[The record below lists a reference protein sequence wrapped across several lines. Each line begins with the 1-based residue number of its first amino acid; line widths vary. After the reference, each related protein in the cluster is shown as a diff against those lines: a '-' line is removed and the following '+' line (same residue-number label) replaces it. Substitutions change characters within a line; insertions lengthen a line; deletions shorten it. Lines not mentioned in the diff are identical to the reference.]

1 MAYRTTSWKNSDIG
15 KIPSDWNVK
24 KVKDYTDIVTGGTPS
39 TQNGR
44 FWGGD
49 IRWMNSGE
57 LNKKNIYDVEKR
69 ITEEGLINSSTS
81 LIPLKCV
88 LVGLAGQGKT
98 RGTVAMNFVPLCTNQ
113 SIAAILPNKTFD
125 SKFVYHN
132 LDNRYLELRSLSTGE
147 GGRGGLN
154 KNILL
159 NVNIAMP
166 SLPEQQKIAEVLTDL
181 DDLIAELEKVRDK
194 KQAIK
199 IGAMQE
205 LLTGKR
211 RLPGFNKPWKEVELG
226 EIGIFT
232 GAGVDKKMNP
242 EESRVRLLNFL
253 DVYKRDFIYSSEI
266 DCWSTA
272 SDAKISQCDI
282 RKGDV
287 FFTPSSETPYDIALS
302 AVAMEDITNAVY
314 SYHIN
319 RFRINEDWDIRF
331 RTYIF
336 KTRAFYNQA
345 ETLCEGSGTRYVI
358 SLSKFRKFVV
368 KVPTEKAEQTAIANI
383 LSDMDDEI
391 SAIND
396 KINKY
401 KQIKAG
407 VADELLSGRIR
418 LIKPQE

>member
-1 MAYRTTSWKNSDIG
+1 MAYRTTSWKNTDIG
-15 KIPSDWNVK
+15 KIPSDWEC
-24 KVKDYTDIVTGGTPS
+24 
-39 TQNGR
+39 
-44 FWGGD
+44 
-49 IRWMNSGE
+49 GE
-57 LNKKNIYDVEKR
+57 LGKMGSFISGVGFAESEQGGKSGIPFYKVSDMNLPGNEVYMQVANNYVTQEQIDRLRYKTITNRAIIFAKVGAAIFLERKR
-69 ITEEGLINSSTS
+69 IAKDFLIDNNMM
-81 LIPLKCV
+81 
-88 LVGLAGQGKT
+88 A
-98 RGTVAMNFVPLCTNQ
+98 FVPNDGVAFLKIQLDKIKFSEYTKVG
-113 SIAAILPNKTFD
+113 ALPSYNASDLQKI
-125 SKFVYHN
+125 KIV
-132 LDNRYLELRSLSTGE
+132 
-147 GGRGGLN
+147 
-154 KNILL
+154 
-159 NVNIAMP
+159 
-166 SLPEQQKIAEVLTDL
+166 LPQASEQQKIAEVLTDL

-226 EIGIFT
+226 EIGVFT
-232 GAGVDKKMNP
+232 GAGVDKKTNP

-272 SDAKISQCDI
+272 SEAKISQCDI

>member
-24 KVKDYTDIVTGGTPS
+24 KVKNYTDIVTGGTPS

-44 FWGGD
+44 FWGGN

-181 DDLIAELEKVRDK
+181 DDLIAELENVRDK

-211 RLPGFNKPWKEVELG
+211 RLPGFNKPWKKVELG
-226 EIGIFT
+226 EIADLLKGRGLSKDKVDPKGRYSCVLYGELFT
-232 GAGVDKKMNP
+232 IYKEKIAHVISKTDYEEGVFSK
-242 EESRVRLLNFL
+242 E
-253 DVYKRDFIYSSEI
+253 
-266 DCWSTA
+266 
-272 SDAKISQCDI
+272 
-282 RKGDV
+282 GDV
-287 FFTPSSETPYDIALS
+287 LVPGSTTTTGIDLAKASALLQGGVLLGGDINIIRIKERDINPIFLAYL
-302 AVAMEDITNAVY
+302 ITNTQKNEIGNIAKGTTVYHLHGTDLAVL
-314 SYHIN
+314 I
-319 RFRINEDWDIRF
+319 I
-331 RTYIF
+331 YIPMD
-336 KTRAFYNQA
+336 K
-345 ETLCEGSGTRYVI
+345 S
-358 SLSKFRKFVV
+358 
-368 KVPTEKAEQTAIANI
+368 EQTAIANI

>member
-39 TQNGR
+39 TQNGL

-226 EIGIFT
+226 ELLTYEQPQNYIVRSEEYRKTGTPVLTAGKTFVLGYTDEIDNIFSSVPVIIFDDFT
-232 GAGVDKKMNP
+232 TVSKFVNFPFKVKSSAIKILKLKNIEDNLKFIFEVMQITPFN
-242 EESRVRLLNFL
+242 LLNHQR
-253 DVYKRDFIYSSEI
+253 YWISKYSKMSI
-266 DCWSTA
+266 
-272 SDAKISQCDI
+272 
-282 RKGDV
+282 
-287 FFTPSSETPYDIALS
+287 
-302 AVAMEDITNAVY
+302 
-314 SYHIN
+314 
-319 RFRINEDWDIRF
+319 
-331 RTYIF
+331 
-336 KTRAFYNQA
+336 
-345 ETLCEGSGTRYVI
+345 
-358 SLSKFRKFVV
+358 
-368 KVPTEKAEQTAIANI
+368 KVPEYIEQTTIANI